1 MSFPAA
7 SYISNAAR
15 TEGENKTAFEDQ
27 LKGIKQIPGA
37 GIADQ
42 ALTIASGS
50 VTPAAGSS
58 AVLVIDTEAS
68 AATDDLTN
76 IVLTNIDDGA
86 MVWVRNANAARVV
99 VAKHSA
105 GGSGQLSL
113 STGGDFVLAD
123 PDRHW
128 LLLKRNGTLFLEVAR
143 FPAATL
149 PPLLSKSGNYTTT
162 PADRGR
168 FIDCTATL
176 TLTLLPAATAG
187 KGFEQVVQCSGG
199 VTTIDPNGAETI
211 GGNLTLTLQ
220 RGDVVRLVCDGTA
233 WHLVSRFSAQ
243 VGPLHG
249 HLWGL
254 TLSNNGVDPT
264 NDIDVA
270 VGEAMSDDTN
280 STDAVLMR
288 LASALTKRID
298 ATWTVG
304 NNGGL
309 LASGAALAN
318 GTYHVFLIMRPD
330 TGVVDV
336 AADSSVTGANL
347 AANTNAAYTKKRRIA
362 SLLRESASLVG
373 FVQDGD
379 YFRRK
384 ASVLDVDSTNPGASA
399 VLRTL
404 SVPTG
409 LNLQAL
415 FNSWFAS
422 TSDSTTDYLV
432 YSDPA
437 ANDEAPSN
445 SAAPLAHASSF
456 ASGTTV
462 VNVGSF
468 MVRTNTSAQVR
479 SRVNASDANTVMRMA
494 TLGWVDTR
502 GRLN

>member
-1 MSFPAA
+1 MSLPALN
-7 SYISNAAR
+7 YLSNAAR
-15 TEGENKTAFEDQ
+15 TEGEQKVAFED
-27 LKGIKQIPGA
+27 LNKGIKQVPGA

-50 VTPAAGSS
+50 VTPASGLS

-68 AATDDLTN
+68 GATDDLTN
-76 IVLTNIDDGA
+76 LVLTNIDDGA

-143 FPAATL
+143 FPSA
-149 PPLLSKSGNYTTT
+149 PLAPVLSKSANYTTT

-176 TLTLLPAATAG
+176 TLTLVAAATAG
-187 KGFEQVVQCSGG
+187 KGYEQVVQCSGG
-199 VTTIDPNGAETI
+199 TVTIDPTAAETI
-211 GGNLTLTLQ
+211 GGSSTLLLQ
-220 RGDVVRLVCDGTA
+220 RGDVVRILCDGTA
-233 WHLVSRFSAQ
+233 WQIIARYSAQ
-243 VGPLHG
+243 TGPMHG
-249 HLWGL
+249 HVWGL
-254 TLSNNGVDPT
+254 TLSNNGTDPT
-264 NDIDVA
+264 NDLDVT
-270 VGEAMSDDTN
+270 VGEATSDDVA
-280 STDAVLMR
+280 SADAVLMR
-288 LASALTKRID
+288 LTSALTKRID

-330 TGVVDV
+330 TGVVDL

-362 SLLRESASLVG
+362 SVLRESAALVL
-373 FVQDGD
+373 FDQDGD
-379 YFRRK
+379 TFTRK
-384 ASVLDVDSTNPGASA
+384 ASVLDVSATNPGTAA
-399 VLRTL
+399 VTRTL

-409 LNLQAL
+409 LRVQAFGNVL
-415 FNSWFAS
+415 LDIGATAS
-422 TSDSTTDYLV
+422 AALLSDLAV
-432 YSDPA
+432 
-437 ANDEAPSN
+437 NDEAASLT
-445 SAAPLAHASSF
+445 AAPL
-456 ASGTTV
+456 GTTV
-462 VNVGSF
+462 NRVTSGSTGNPWL
-468 MVRTNTSAQVR
+468 VRTNTSAQIR
-479 SRVNASDANTVMRMA
+479 SRLSVSDGSVVLRVA
-494 TLGWVDTR
+494 TLGWIDTR
-502 GRLN
+502 GRVN